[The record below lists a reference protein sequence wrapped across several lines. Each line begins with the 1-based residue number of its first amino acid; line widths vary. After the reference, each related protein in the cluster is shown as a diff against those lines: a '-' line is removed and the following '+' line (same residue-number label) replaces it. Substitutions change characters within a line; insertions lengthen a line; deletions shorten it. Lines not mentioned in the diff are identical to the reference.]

1 MTTSQDLFVGGVAIL
16 FGGLL
21 LAGAA
26 CDADV
31 LMRLGKSQMLSER
44 LGRGAARGVIAACGV
59 AVIAMGGIIA
69 SGWRIAW

>member
-1 MTTSQDLFVGGVAIL
+1 MFVGAVAIV

-21 LAGAA
+21 VAGAA

-44 LGRGAARGVIAACGV
+44 VGRRTARVVIAACGV